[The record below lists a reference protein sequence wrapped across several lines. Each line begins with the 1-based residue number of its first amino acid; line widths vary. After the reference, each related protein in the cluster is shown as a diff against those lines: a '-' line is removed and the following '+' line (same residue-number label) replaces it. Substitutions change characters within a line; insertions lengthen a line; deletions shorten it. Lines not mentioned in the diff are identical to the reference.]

1 MLASSILEDEDVLSL
16 DHQVEVIRTAAP
28 GLVGRT
34 LGGADVRSD
43 TGCTVVGVE
52 RDGTLLTDLGP
63 AFRIETG
70 DDLIIAGTDDG
81 TRLFVELLG

>member
-1 MLASSILEDEDVLSL
+1 
-16 DHQVEVIRTAAP
+16 
-28 GLVGRT
+28 
-34 LGGADVRSD
+34 
-43 TGCTVVGVE
+43 VGVE

-81 TRLFVELLG
+81 TRRFVELLG